1 MSDSSIFISDFS
13 IEGTFTGSLPVDSV
27 EAAAKKTFTLSDLTL
42 RKDEDVSGLVGI
54 SFPTLFGKMHLD
66 DATVDVEFFIGSQV
80 ALDIVSLFVVTSE
93 IEVEPL
99 VTFLGE
105 NGGGVALRYDGDF
118 PLELTV

>member
-1 MSDSSIFISDFS
+1 MSNSSIFISDFS

-27 EAAAKKTFTLSDLTL
+27 EAAAKKTITLSDLTL
-42 RKDEDVSGLVGI
+42 RKDEDVSGLVGV

-93 IEVEPL
+93 IEVEPQ

-105 NGGGVALRYDGDF
+105 NGGDVALRYDGDF

>member
-13 IEGTFTGSLPVDSV
+13 IVGTFTGSLPVDSV
-27 EAAAKKTFTLSDLTL
+27 EEAAKKTITLSDLTL
-42 RKDEDVSGLVGI
+42 RKDEDVSGLVGV
-54 SFPTLFGKMHLD
+54 SFPSLFGKMHLKD
-66 DATVDVEFFIGSQV
+66 TTVDVEFFIGSQV

-93 IEVEPL
+93 IEVEPQ

-105 NGGGVALRYDGDF
+105 NGGGVALRYGGVE

>member
-1 MSDSSIFISDFS
+1 MSNSSIFISDFS

-42 RKDEDVSGLVGI
+42 RKDEDASGLVGV
-54 SFPTLFGKMHLD
+54 SFPTLFGKMHLE

-93 IEVEPL
+93 IEVEPQ

-105 NGGGVALRYDGDF
+105 NGGDVALRYDGDF

>member
-1 MSDSSIFISDFS
+1 MSNSSIFISDFS

-27 EAAAKKTFTLSDLTL
+27 EAATKKTFALSDLTL
-42 RKDEDVSGLVGI
+42 RKDEEDSGLVGV

-80 ALDIVSLFVVTSE
+80 TLDIVSLFVVTSE
-93 IEVEPL
+93 IEVEPQ

-105 NGGGVALRYDGDF
+105 NGGGVALRYGGVV

>member
-1 MSDSSIFISDFS
+1 MSNSSIFISDFS

-42 RKDEDVSGLVGI
+42 RKDEDVSGLVGV
-54 SFPTLFGKMHLD
+54 SFPSLFGKMHLD
-66 DATVDVEFFIGSQV
+66 DTTVDVEFFIGSQV

-93 IEVEPL
+93 IEVEPQ

-105 NGGGVALRYDGDF
+105 NGGDVALRYDGDF

>member
-1 MSDSSIFISDFS
+1 M
-13 IEGTFTGSLPVDSV
+13 GYALPLDSV
-27 EAAAKKTFTLSDLTL
+27 EEAAKKTFTLSDLTL
-42 RKDEDVSGLVGI
+42 RKDEDVSGLVGV
-54 SFPTLFGKMHLD
+54 SFPSLVGKMHLD

-93 IEVEPL
+93 IEVEPQ

-105 NGGGVALRYDGDF
+105 NGGSVALRYGGLE

>member
-13 IEGTFTGSLPVDSV
+13 IVGTFTGSLPVDSV
-27 EAAAKKTFTLSDLTL
+27 EAAAKKTITLSDLTL
-42 RKDEDVSGLVGI
+42 RKDEDVSGLVGV
-54 SFPTLFGKMHLD
+54 SFPSLFGKMHLD

-93 IEVEPL
+93 IEVEPQ

>member
-1 MSDSSIFISDFS
+1 M
-13 IEGTFTGSLPVDSV
+13 PVDSV

-42 RKDEDVSGLVGI
+42 RKDEDVSGLVGV

-66 DATVDVEFFIGSQV
+66 DATVDVEFLIGSQV
-80 ALDIVSLFVVTSE
+80 TLDIVSLFVVTSE
-93 IEVEPL
+93 IEVEPQ

-105 NGGGVALRYDGDF
+105 NGGDVVLRYDGDF

>member
-27 EAAAKKTFTLSDLTL
+27 EAAAKETLTLSDLTL

-54 SFPTLFGKMHLD
+54 SFPTLFGKMHLV

-93 IEVEPL
+93 IEVEPQ
-99 VTFLGE
+99 VTFLGKD
-105 NGGGVALRYDGDF
+105 GGGVALRYDGDS

>member
-13 IEGTFTGSLPVDSV
+13 IVGTFTGSLPVDSV
-27 EAAAKKTFTLSDLTL
+27 EAAAKKTIPLSDLTL
-42 RKDEDVSGLVGI
+42 RKDEDVSGLAGV
-54 SFPTLFGKMHLD
+54 SFPSLVGKMHLD

-93 IEVEPL
+93 IEVEPQ

-105 NGGGVALRYDGDF
+105 NGGGVALRYDGDS

>member
-1 MSDSSIFISDFS
+1 MSNSSIFISDFS
-13 IEGTFTGSLPVDSV
+13 IEGTFTGSLPVDST
-27 EAAAKKTFTLSDLTL
+27 EEAAKKTFTLSDLTL
-42 RKDEDVSGLVGI
+42 RKDEDVSGLVGV

-93 IEVEPL
+93 IEVEPQ
-99 VTFLGE
+99 VTFLGKD
-105 NGGGVALRYDGDF
+105 GGGVALRYDGDF

>member
-1 MSDSSIFISDFS
+1 MSNSSIFISNFS

-42 RKDEDVSGLVGI
+42 RKDEDVSGLVGV
-54 SFPTLFGKMHLD
+54 SFPSLVGKMHLN

-80 ALDIVSLFVVTSE
+80 TLDIVSLFVVTSE
-93 IEVEPL
+93 IEVEPQ

-105 NGGGVALRYDGDF
+105 NGGDVALRYDGDF

>member
-42 RKDEDVSGLVGI
+42 RKDEDVSGLVGV

-93 IEVEPL
+93 IEVEPQ